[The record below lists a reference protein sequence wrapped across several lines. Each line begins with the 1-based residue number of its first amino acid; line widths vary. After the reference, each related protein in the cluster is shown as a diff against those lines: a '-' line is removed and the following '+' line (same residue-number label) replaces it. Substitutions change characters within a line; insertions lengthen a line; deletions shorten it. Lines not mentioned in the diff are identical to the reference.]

1 MELTPTFAIP
11 TGLNDTLFKFR
22 VKLLTMKQQRY
33 SFIYSP
39 EIAAR
44 EVRSS
49 FI

>member
-1 MELTPTFAIP
+1 MELSPTFAIP

-22 VKLLTMKQQRY
+22 VKLLRMKQQRY